1 MTTNRK
7 LMLARLLAAS
17 PMFLALLLLIF
28 GVMSAPAPVIKASV
42 MINKTHSLS
51 DLLLAYERSSDKEN
65 FLAKVY
71 DDIKGIKEEGLPPDL
86 LAFVVKVKVS
96 QFCK

>member
-7 LMLARLLAAS
+7 LMIARLLAAS
-17 PMFLALLLLIF
+17 PILLALLMLVF
-28 GVMSAPAPVIKASV
+28 GVMSSPAPVIKASV
-42 MINKTHSLS
+42 AINKTPSLS
-51 DLLLAYERSSDKEN
+51 DLLLAYERSSDKET